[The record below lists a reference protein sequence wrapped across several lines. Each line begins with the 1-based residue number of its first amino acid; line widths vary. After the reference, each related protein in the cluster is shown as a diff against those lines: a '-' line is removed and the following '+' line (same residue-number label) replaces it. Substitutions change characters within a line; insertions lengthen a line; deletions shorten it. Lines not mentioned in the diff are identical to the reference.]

1 MAVMGIAQNSIN
13 FGGISSAAYDLYIG
27 GEGVWNAPARAVEVV
42 EIPGR
47 NGSIAIDQGHYENVT
62 VVYTIIN
69 NEASLA
75 DFRTKIDAFRN
86 AICSQKG
93 YQRLAD
99 SFHPDEYRLAM
110 FVDGMEVKPIN
121 YTAAAEFEIKFNCKP
136 QRFLTSGESE
146 VTVTT
151 GDELYNPTQYEAGPL
166 IEAVGYGTI
175 DLNGKEIEIDNAV
188 MGELTLANSGKNLNH
203 ISRTVNA
210 NYFNVGDSITVK
222 GSTFYGSLNLGSSY
236 SVNSITNVTNGT
248 AVQESGFSRKIMFEI
263 PLSDWT
269 VTAGTSATDSVTFSF
284 TLSYWSGFQ
293 TYTDNI
299 SIVAKRTY
307 DGDDYFNFEYYTL
320 TYSTP
325 PISTYSAVAVCE
337 GITVNSSVSILGNP
351 TYIDCDLGECY
362 KIVSGT
368 VVDLNAYIDLGSDLP
383 VLKPGIN
390 EITYDNT
397 ITSLKVKPGWWQL

>member
-27 GEGVWNAPARAVEVV
+27 GEGVWNAPTRAVEVV

-47 NGSIAIDQGHYENVT
+47 NGSIAIDQGHWENIT

-86 AICSQKG
+86 AICSQNG

-146 VTVTT
+146 ISITS
-151 GDELYNPTQYEAGPL
+151 GDELYNPTPYEAGPL

-175 DLNGKEIEIDNAV
+175 AVGDYEIEIANAT
-188 MGELTLANSGKNLNH
+188 MGEVVAGYGKRASDVLIPLDGSLYNTGDAITVNVSCSVSLSQANSYLFTGATGAVSLFTSKTAFV
-203 ISRTVNA
+203 SGSEQTVTFTA
-210 NYFNVGDSITVK
+210 GADDVESFSIT
-222 GSTFYGSLNLGSSY
+222 GTLTGN
-236 SVNSITNVTNGT
+236 NGT
-248 AVQESGFSRKIMFEI
+248 SR
-263 PLSDWT
+263 
-269 VTAGTSATDSVTFSF
+269 
-284 TLSYWSGFQ
+284 
-293 TYTDNI
+293 TDNI
-299 SIVAKRTY
+299 SFTLYVTY
-307 DGDDYFNFEYYTL
+307 ISGDETISVSVVDNT
-320 TYSTP
+320 TPVMYS
-325 PISTYSAVAVCE
+325 
-337 GITVNSSVSILGNP
+337 VNEKEVTASNVTADSSVSTLGNP
-351 TYIDCDLGECY
+351 TYVDCDLGECY
-362 KIVSGT
+362 KIVSGS

-390 EITYDNT
+390 EITFDNT
-397 ITSLKVKPGWWQL
+397 ITSLKIVPRWWQL